1 MPPKKKTP
9 AKRRTAATTAKKK
22 QPAKKAV
29 KKTVKKA
36 AKNKKKPARPARKS
50 AAAEIRTL
58 LARAE
63 KAREREDHEASRK
76 ALERVLELSPKNDQ
90 AIWWMGDYWHT
101 VDKAKPAL
109 KYYRAYL
116 KIHPGDPEAV
126 HMIASLGGRPAPKRA
141 SDDYVAMHFDSYAE
155 DFDKSLVGELKYQAP
170 KLLVRAIAKVRGKKA
185 EPGDVLDLGCGT
197 GLVGVEIKPMARK
210 LTGVDLARKMLRE
223 ARKRGIYDRLVAEE
237 VTRFARGQRGKF
249 DIIVSADVL
258 IYFGD
263 ITALFNAA
271 AKALRPGGV
280 FGISVESHTGG
291 TYKLTSSGRYSHNPA
306 WLRQVAEKAG
316 LVQRHGAKGRL
327 RFEVGKP
334 VPGYFAVYQ
343 RPL

>member
-1 MPPKKKTP
+1 MPPKKKSP
-9 AKRRTAATTAKKK
+9 AKRRTAATAAKKK
-22 QPAKKAV
+22 KPAKKAV
-29 KKTVKKA
+29 KKAVKKVV
-36 AKNKKKPARPARKS
+36 KKPARPARKS

-76 ALERVLELSPKNDQ
+76 ALERVLELSPRNDQ

-170 KLLVRAIAKVRGKKA
+170 KLLVRAVAKVRGRNA
-185 EPGDVLDLGCGT
+185 EAGDVLDLGCGT
-197 GLVGVEIKPMARK
+197 GLVGVEVKPMARK
-210 LTGVDLARKMLRE
+210 LVGVDLARKMLRE

-237 VTRFARGQRGKF
+237 VTKFARSQRGKF

-263 ITALFNAA
+263 ITALFRAA

-280 FGISVESHTGG
+280 FGISVESHSGG

-316 LVQRHGAKGRL
+316 LLQRHGAKGRL

>member
-1 MPPKKKTP
+1 MPPKKKSP
-9 AKRRTAATTAKKK
+9 AKSRATATRK
-22 QPAKKAV
+22 
-29 KKTVKKA
+29 KKA
-36 AKNKKKPARPARKS
+36 AKKPGKKATKKTVRKPAPLTAKAK
-50 AAAEIRTL
+50 AAKIKAL
-58 LARAE
+58 LTRAE

-76 ALERVLELSPKNDQ
+76 ALEQVLELSPKNDQ
-90 AIWWMGDYWHT
+90 AVWWMGDYWHT

-116 KIHPGDPEAV
+116 KMFPGDPEAV
-126 HMIASLGGRPAPKRA
+126 HMIASLGGRRAPKRA

-170 KLLVRAIAKVRGKKA
+170 KLLARAIAKVRGKKA

-210 LTGVDLARKMLRE
+210 LVGVDLARKMLRE
-223 ARKRGIYDRLVAEE
+223 ARKRGIYDKLVAEE
-237 VTRFARGQRGKF
+237 ITKFARSQRGKF

-263 ITALFNAA
+263 ITALFRAA

-280 FGISVESHTGG
+280 FGITVESHRGG
-291 TYKLTSSGRYSHNPA
+291 TYKLTSSGRYSHNPK
-306 WLRQVAEKAG
+306 WLAEVAEDAG
-316 LVQRHGAKGRL
+316 LTQRHGSKGRL
-327 RFEVGKP
+327 RFEVGKA
-334 VPGYFAVYQ
+334 VSGYFAVYE
-343 RPL
+343 RSK